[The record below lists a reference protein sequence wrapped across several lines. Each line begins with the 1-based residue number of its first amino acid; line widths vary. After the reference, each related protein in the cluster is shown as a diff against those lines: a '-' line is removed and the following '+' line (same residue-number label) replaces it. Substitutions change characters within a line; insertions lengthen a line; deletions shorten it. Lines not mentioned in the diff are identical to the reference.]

1 MSQILWSSTNT
12 RSEAVKMLCERFVSK
27 FVATVTS
34 SMLRMKNC
42 LSSLPLPANSL
53 MVVSTDCGASYLPS
67 LALNPVNRLM
77 KWVFARVSS
86 LQSESITCL
95 KLLQSFVNTMQE
107 MMLFQNN
114 FDCVSTLRQRQTTRQ
129 SVEQRR
135 SQQTFKLRLMK
146 FLKPLNR
153 LERIWSSSAV

>member
-1 MSQILWSSTNT
+1 MSQMLLSSTNT

-27 FVATVTS
+27 FVATVTC

-53 MVVSTDCGASYLPS
+53 TVELTGCGVSYLPS
-67 LALNPVNRLM
+67 LALKPVNPLM
-77 KWVFARVSS
+77 KWVFARASF
-86 LQSESITCL
+86 LQSASITCL
-95 KLLQSFVNTMQE
+95 KLRLQFVNTMLQ
-107 MMLFQNN
+107 MMQSLNSY
-114 FDCVSTLRQRQTTRQ
+114 DCASILKQRQTTLQ
-129 SVEQRR
+129 GVAQRR

-146 FLKPLNR
+146 FSKPLNR

>member
-1 MSQILWSSTNT
+1 MLLSSTNT

-53 MVVSTDCGASYLPS
+53 MVELTGCGASYLLS
-67 LALNPVNRLM
+67 LALKPVNRLM
-77 KWVFARVSS
+77 KWVFARVLF

-114 FDCVSTLRQRQTTRQ
+114 FDCVSTLRQRQTTQQ

-146 FLKPLNR
+146 FSKPLNR
-153 LERIWSSSAV
+153 LEKIWSSSAV